1 MNDSPTFGEESRE
14 GQDLRA
20 LIRSH
25 SVEDLKRAASDPRL
39 TEDLALS
46 LLQRRDLPSEALEA
60 IGKNGELVK
69 HRRVLL
75 ALAAHVKTPRHVS
88 LPIMRHLYS
97 FELMQIALT
106 SNVLAEIKRAAE
118 DGIVPRLEQTSLG
131 ERLSMARRASGR
143 VAAALLLDP
152 EPRVIEAA
160 LDNPFLTEALVVRSL
175 KHQKAL
181 PPLVEILCRHSDW
194 CHRRDIQIALL
205 QNENTPTERVS
216 EYAKGLSTGLL
227 REVLAESAVPEKTR
241 NCMKAELELRSQKK
255 TV

>member
-1 MNDSPTFGEESRE
+1 AD
-14 GQDLRA
+14 
-20 LIRSH
+20 
-25 SVEDLKRAASDPRL
+25 
-39 TEDLALS
+39 
-46 LLQRRDLPSEALEA
+46 
-60 IGKNGELVK
+60 
-69 HRRVLL
+69 
-75 ALAAHVKTPRHVS
+75 
-88 LPIMRHLYS
+88 
-97 FELMQIALT
+97 
-106 SNVLAEIKRAAE
+106 IKRAAE
-118 DGIVPRLEQTSLG
+118 DGIVARLEQTSLG